1 MSWFGLTIAKKGIF
15 FDTMMLD
22 PPPGMD
28 LTTQTRNFKILI
40 DCITAKRRKEFSNNG
55 VSFYVLLFN

>member
-1 MSWFGLTIAKKGIF
+1 
-15 FDTMMLD
+15 MMLD

-55 VSFYVLLFN
+55 VSFYGIFTFN